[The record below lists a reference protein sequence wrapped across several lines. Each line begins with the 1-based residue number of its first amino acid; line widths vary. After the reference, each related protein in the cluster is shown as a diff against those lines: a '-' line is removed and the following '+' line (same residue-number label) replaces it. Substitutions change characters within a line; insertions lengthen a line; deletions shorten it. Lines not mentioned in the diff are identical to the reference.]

1 MLKHGNTKFGVGVLT
16 KGHQFHCSKLKPL
29 LMLPFLMANTPL
41 PSSPQTFPP
50 PLPRKQHLAP
60 HNSGRMVMPKACT
73 ALFTKPLEKPLFF

>member
-41 PSSPQTFPP
+41 PSSPQTS
-50 PLPRKQHLAP
+50 PLLCLENNTWLRVILA
-60 HNSGRMVMPKACT
+60 
-73 ALFTKPLEKPLFF
+73 EW